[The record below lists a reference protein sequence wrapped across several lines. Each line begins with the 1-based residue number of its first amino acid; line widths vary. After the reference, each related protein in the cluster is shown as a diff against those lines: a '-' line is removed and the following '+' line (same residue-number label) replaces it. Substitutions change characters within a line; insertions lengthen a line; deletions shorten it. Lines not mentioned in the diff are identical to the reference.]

1 MQCKDIPDRP
11 VLEFLRKL
19 DGVGAT
25 WFDYEPRPPNTVLR
39 AMPTGTPEKLALA
52 KMRMLMRRGLAG
64 YRVCTGLRGLRI
76 FHLGME
82 GFADMGTISGDTCV
96 ICAIDP
102 DTGKKVAFCMPGN
115 EDSLRHDYPWCT
127 ISECTLDECLE
138 AITEAE
144 RSMQ

>member
-64 YRVCTGLRGLRI
+64 DHVCIGLRGFRI
-76 FHLGME
+76 FPLLH
-82 GFADMGTISGDTCV
+82 GFYADMEK
-96 ICAIDP
+96 A
-102 DTGKKVAFCMPGN
+102 
-115 EDSLRHDYPWCT
+115 
-127 ISECTLDECLE
+127 
-138 AITEAE
+138 
-144 RSMQ
+144 

>member
-1 MQCKDIPDRP
+1 MRGTARTARQRFAVVNGATLSSRKTTPNAAPTRATFLRTTKMQCKDIPDRP

-64 YRVCTGLRGLRI
+64 YRVCTGLRVSL
-76 FHLGME
+76 L
-82 GFADMGTISGDTCV
+82 FALFVKLHADVKI
-96 ICAIDP
+96 AL
-102 DTGKKVAFCMPGN
+102 A
-115 EDSLRHDYPWCT
+115 
-127 ISECTLDECLE
+127 
-138 AITEAE
+138 
-144 RSMQ
+144 